1 MPVHQNA
8 NIFKMSTI
16 CLPTIAWSNNYAY
29 ISNIILFMSRVFSL
43 LSSKHKWREKTLK
56 FFFRKKIKKYL
67 LLWRGNSALVFVNVI
82 IWIIHCGQVFMVA
95 LGPGKSLQLSA
106 VKFLLHILYADDS
119 NKSTLIH
126 MNFDKQTNK
135 IAIFTS

>member
-1 MPVHQNA
+1 
-8 NIFKMSTI
+8 
-16 CLPTIAWSNNYAY
+16 
-29 ISNIILFMSRVFSL
+29 
-43 LSSKHKWREKTLK
+43 
-56 FFFRKKIKKYL
+56 
-67 LLWRGNSALVFVNVI
+67 
-82 IWIIHCGQVFMVA
+82 MVA